1 MKTGVID
8 VGGGLRG
15 IYGAGVLDECLEEK
29 IHFDTAIGVSAGS
42 ANVASYISGQKGR
55 NFSFYA
61 FYSYRKEYMSL
72 RNLLKEHSYIDLDYI
87 YSDLSNQ
94 GCENELDYQAMVSN
108 PTEFVAVATNAL
120 TGEPKYFT
128 KNDLHQDCYDVLKAS
143 CAIPAVCQPYYV
155 DEIPCYD
162 GALSDS
168 VPVDKAFEMGCDKVV
183 LILTRPV
190 DYVRISSQDAKLA
203 KLIERKY
210 PESAEKLRN
219 RSQLYNDSIQK
230 AKEYEKQGKVLI
242 VAPENTCGMDTLTRD
257 RDKMKRFYVMGR
269 EDGKKIRSF
278 LTE

>member
-1 MKTGVID
+1 MKKGVID

-87 YSDLSNQ
+87 YSDLSNH

-155 DEIPCYD
+155 DGIPCYD

-219 RSQLYNDSIQK
+219 RSQLYNDSVQK

>member
-87 YSDLSNQ
+87 YSDLSNH

-155 DEIPCYD
+155 DGIPCYD

-190 DYVRISSQDAKLA
+190 DYVRISS
-203 KLIERKY
+203 
-210 PESAEKLRN
+210 
-219 RSQLYNDSIQK
+219 
-230 AKEYEKQGKVLI
+230 
-242 VAPENTCGMDTLTRD
+242 
-257 RDKMKRFYVMGR
+257 
-269 EDGKKIRSF
+269 
-278 LTE
+278 